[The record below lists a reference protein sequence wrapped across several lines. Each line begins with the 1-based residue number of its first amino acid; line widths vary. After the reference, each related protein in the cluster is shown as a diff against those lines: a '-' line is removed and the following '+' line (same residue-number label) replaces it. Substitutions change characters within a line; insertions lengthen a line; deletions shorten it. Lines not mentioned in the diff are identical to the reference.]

1 MKKKN
6 KCGKIFKVNQKK
18 MSKEEIFK
26 QMQQL
31 MPLIKSAPPEK
42 RKQLLKMLHDMK
54 EEFDRI
60 KFDE

>member
-1 MKKKN
+1 
-6 KCGKIFKVNQKK
+6 

-42 RKQLLKMLHDMK
+42 RKQLLKMLQDMK
-54 EEFDRI
+54 EKFDRI
-60 KFDE
+60 KFDD

>member
-1 MKKKN
+1 
-6 KCGKIFKVNQKK
+6 

-31 MPLIKSAPPEK
+31 MPLIKSASPEK
-42 RKQLLKMLHDMK
+42 RKQLLKMLQEMK
-54 EEFDRI
+54 EKFDKI

>member
-1 MKKKN
+1 
-6 KCGKIFKVNQKK
+6 

-42 RKQLLKMLHDMK
+42 RKELLKMLQEMK
-54 EEFDRI
+54 EKFNRI